1 MENQINLFVT
11 TERMQSLLVSH
22 IKKHQ
27 PTVIFSLY
35 LMNKIMSETELIK
48 KTINLTNGANII
60 VLDEGEQFI
69 PITEKAIP
77 ELDISPEDYK
87 NLMLDQIKSMQ
98 DLFNKYHNCII
109 YSEKSFEDNKEG
121 IRIAEGTFNLI
132 PEWDLKEHQITKN
145 HLTLTKGGKLE

>member
-1 MENQINLFVT
+1 MENQLNLLVT

-22 IKKHQ
+22 IKNYQ
-27 PTVIFSLY
+27 NTIIFSLY
-35 LMNKIMSETELIK
+35 LMNKIISKTELLK
-48 KTINLTNGANII
+48 KTINLTIGFNVI

-69 PITEKAIP
+69 PLTEKAIP

-87 NLMLDQIKSMQ
+87 NLLLDQIKSMQ

-109 YSEKSFEDNKEG
+109 YSEKAFEDNKEG

-132 PEWDLKEHQITKN
+132 PEWDLKEHQITKK
-145 HLTLTKGGKLE
+145 HLTLTKGGKSE